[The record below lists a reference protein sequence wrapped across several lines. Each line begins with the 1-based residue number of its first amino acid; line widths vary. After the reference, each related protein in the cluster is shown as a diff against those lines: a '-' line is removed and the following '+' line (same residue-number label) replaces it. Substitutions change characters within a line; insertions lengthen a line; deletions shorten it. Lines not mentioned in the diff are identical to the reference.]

1 MFLGILVLLT
11 GLTISAV
18 AIYYSVAGLVAIFA
32 AAAIPIIIMGSTLE
46 IAKLVTAVWL
56 HRYWNQA
63 AWWLKTYLSIAVLVL
78 MFITSMGIF
87 GFLSKAHI
95 DQTAS
100 ATEGLA
106 KIEQLDVQIK
116 RQEDIIVEAE
126 LAVEQVETADTN
138 RDAEIQA
145 QIDKEQERIDS
156 AYTRIQPA
164 IDEQNVIV
172 SKEEERLGG
181 GLSLYREQLK
191 EIDNNLA
198 RIEQYI
204 QSDNVTALQ
213 ALVGVKA
220 DGNLGPA
227 TRSAIDAYR
236 TAQSAEKQRLGQLI
250 AQESSNVTSPT
261 IDAARAEVQRLR
273 SLAEQEIA
281 NSNELINRL
290 RQQLGKTDTDQIAV
304 EVEKQNAII
313 DRAEQEITAL
323 TEQKFGL
330 ESEYRKLEAE
340 VGPIKYL
347 AEFVYGNS
355 EDKDLLEEAV
365 RWVIVLIIF
374 VFDPLA
380 VLLLIASQYT
390 FEYNRS
396 NNNRGERYRQQ
407 DNEIENDTIQS
418 KEKEKNAVDSVPASF
433 DTRAGQ
439 EGRDSTDR
447 VALARQGEIDDRS
460 MEENNTSEHASIR
473 ELVSEDNVSNDDV
486 AESTVEQAQI
496 QDDGFVRQIADSF
509 VEKKDLDLES
519 QEESSQERE
528 RRELYEA
535 KEQDEAFVL
544 GKTNW
549 KEANPDKTLK
559 HYKHLYIKGLIDHL
573 PWEEQGQD
581 DNYTAEEGYRQ
592 NGEQNDSTLFN
603 RLKNR

>member
-46 IAKLVTAVWL
+46 VAKLVTAVWL
-56 HRYWNQA
+56 HRYWDRA
-63 AWWLKTYLSIAVLVL
+63 AWWLKTYLSIAVVVL

-106 KIEQLDVQIK
+106 RIEQLDAQII
-116 RQEDIIVEAE
+116 RQREIISEAE
-126 LAVEQVETADTN
+126 STINRVETADTN
-138 RDAEIQA
+138 RDAEIQT
-145 QIDKEQERIDS
+145 QIDREQIRIDS
-156 AYTRIQPA
+156 AYARIQPA
-164 IDEQNVIV
+164 IDEQNLII
-172 SKEEERLGG
+172 SKEEQRLGG
-181 GLSLYREQLK
+181 GLNLYREQLQ
-191 EIDNNLA
+191 ELNNNLA

-204 QSDNVTALQ
+204 ETNNITALQ
-213 ALVGVKA
+213 AQVGVRA

-236 TAQSAEKQRLGQLI
+236 SAQSAERQRLAELI
-250 AQESSNVTSPT
+250 AQESNNVTSPT
-261 IDAARAEVQRLR
+261 IDAARAEIQRLR
-273 SLAEQEIA
+273 NLAEQEIA

-290 RQQLGKTDTDQIAV
+290 RQQLGNIDISQIAA
-304 EVEKQNAII
+304 EVDKQNTII
-313 DRAEQEITAL
+313 ERAEQEIVVL
-323 TEQKFGL
+323 SEQKFGL

-355 EDKDLLEEAV
+355 ADKDLLEEAV
-365 RWVIVLIIF
+365 RWVIILIIF

-396 NNNRGERYRQQ
+396 NKRGDGHRQCDDDLKN
-407 DNEIENDTIQS
+407 DNTEHQETEEIRIDT
-418 KEKEKNAVDSVPASF
+418 DSVHSNIG
-433 DTRAGQ
+433 TGQ
-439 EGRDSTDR
+439 EGRDSANG
-447 VALARQGEIDDRS
+447 VALAQQGDIDDRP
-460 MEENNTSEHASIR
+460 MEEDNASKHASIR
-473 ELVSEDNVSNDDV
+473 ELVPENNVSGNDV
-486 AESTVEQAQI
+486 AKQSVEQDQI
-496 QDDGFVRQIADSF
+496 QTDELVREIAESF
-509 VEKKDLDLES
+509 VEKKES
-519 QEESSQERE
+519 NIELQEESSQERE
-528 RRELYEA
+528 RREAYEA
-535 KEQDEAFVL
+535 KEQDDAFVQ
-544 GKTNW
+544 GKTQW

-573 PWEEQGQD
+573 PWEENPTD
-581 DNYTAEEGYRQ
+581 DNYTAQEGYRQ
-592 NGEQNDSTLFN
+592 NGEQNDNTLFN